1 MWAKVATAVA
11 VAVGTFVT
19 AYDAMKKFGQGAM
32 DLKTA
37 ATNCVAAFALF
48 GTIGGIVLGPVGVVI
63 AAVGTAAGAFLG
75 YRSAMQEAG
84 QEMANESQFC
94 QTLNYMIDQ
103 STASIQR
110 ATDNQQEL
118 NEKFKAF
125 LMSEQSMQAFKPLSI
140 RFSI

>member
-1 MWAKVATAVA
+1 
-11 VAVGTFVT
+11 
-19 AYDAMKKFGQGAM
+19 
-32 DLKTA
+32 
-37 ATNCVAAFALF
+37 
-48 GTIGGIVLGPVGVVI
+48 
-63 AAVGTAAGAFLG
+63 
-75 YRSAMQEAG
+75 MQEAG